1 VSRGTKTSNTGG
13 GEDAQFGAN
22 DKVVD
27 VGLFL
32 RCKVLM
38 DLKKKKKKK
47 KFEKK
52 EQKIVVKA
60 RVISSPIHLP
70 GVCVCLIFF

>member
-1 VSRGTKTSNTGG
+1 M
-13 GEDAQFGAN
+13 
-22 DKVVD
+22 
-27 VGLFL
+27 GLFL

-47 KFEKK
+47 EFEKK

-60 RVISSPIHLP
+60 RVIASPIHLP

>member
-1 VSRGTKTSNTGG
+1 
-13 GEDAQFGAN
+13 
-22 DKVVD
+22 
-27 VGLFL
+27 
-32 RCKVLM
+32 M

-47 KFEKK
+47 KFEKKK

-70 GVCVCLIFF
+70 GVCVCLIFFKKDAQVHRPFVPVCKTWRLKNHHTFNENFFSFDT